1 MNIPVEVPEGMNEVG
16 IAGISISLDD
26 LKRIFGELVQAMPAE
41 LLGECLAEAL
51 KDEPAKRDL
60 LIEYMSDSEE

>member
-1 MNIPVEVPEGMNEVG
+1 MNVQVEVPENMPAGA
-16 IAGISISLDD
+16 IAGIAIHIDD